1 MKNEVVSVKMPT
13 TLKVRIDILAK
24 KGLTTR
30 NHWIVK
36 TLERESRPH

>member
-1 MKNEVVSVKMPT
+1 MVNVNVSVKMPKA
-13 TLKVRIDILAK
+13 LKERIDILAK

-36 TLERESRPH
+36 TLAREAKPK